1 MNAVKRPTEPLGEVF
16 LSGNPNPCAPGAN
29 QLADLVADVP
39 ALPAPPEDDLAGL
52 LAAVTSA
59 DLARLLEDAP
69 GLPGLCALSA
79 DELEDLAPDPDLD
92 PDPVPPS
99 LEDLTARMNAGLKAI
114 ALLLAA
120 SAELLQAS
128 REAREGGA
136 A

>member
-1 MNAVKRPTEPLGEVF
+1 MNAIKRTTEPLGEVF

-79 DELEDLAPDPDLD
+79 
-92 PDPVPPS
+92 
-99 LEDLTARMNAGLKAI
+99 
-114 ALLLAA
+114 
-120 SAELLQAS
+120 AEL
-128 REAREGGA
+128 ARAPRPGRVRARTGGELPRRGRLRA
-136 A
+136 RRPR

>member
-1 MNAVKRPTEPLGEVF
+1 MTPAPAGEAGRKRGSPVNAVKRTTEPLGGKVP
-16 LSGNPNPCAPGAN
+16 SANPNPCAPGAN

-79 DELEDLAPDPDLD
+79 DELARAPRPGR
-92 PDPVPPS
+92 VR
-99 LEDLTARMNAGLKAI
+99 ARTGG
-114 ALLLAA
+114 
-120 SAELLQAS
+120 ELPRRGRL
-128 REAREGGA
+128 RARLPR
-136 A
+136 

>member
-1 MNAVKRPTEPLGEVF
+1 MNAWKQDTEALGGKF
-16 LSGNPNPCAPGAN
+16 PSGNSNPCAAPGAD
-29 QLADLVADVP
+29 QIADLLFGPEADPFEAVLADVTAD
-39 ALPAPPEDDLAGL
+39 
-52 LAAVTSA
+52 

>member
-1 MNAVKRPTEPLGEVF
+1 MNACKQHTEPLEGEF
-16 LSGNPNPCAPGAN
+16 PFANPNPCAPGAN
-29 QLADLVADVP
+29 QPADLAADVPAPAEDDLVGLVADVT
-39 ALPAPPEDDLAGL
+39 AD
-52 LAAVTSA
+52 
-59 DLARLLEDAP
+59 DLARLMVDAP

-120 SAELLQAS
+120 SAELIQAS

>member
-1 MNAVKRPTEPLGEVF
+1 MNAVKRTTEPLGGKF
-16 LSGNPNPCAPGAN
+16 PSANPNPCAPGAN

-79 DELEDLAPDPDLD
+79 DELARAPRPGR
-92 PDPVPPS
+92 VR
-99 LEDLTARMNAGLKAI
+99 ARTGG
-114 ALLLAA
+114 
-120 SAELLQAS
+120 ELPRRGRL
-128 REAREGGA
+128 RARLPR
-136 A
+136 